1 MQNSLSIF
9 EGDGTLGLDNA
20 RQVVLRGTVTVSQLF
35 SPNLFDVAGWI
46 KIALQNAG
54 FSVINV
60 RMSAAGWIGYTN
72 NIEIE
77 LEVYNNFTS
86 EQARVNAIAAIEA
99 YTANF
104 GLNKPFYNTT
114 LSVAYDAY
122 VAPGGSS
129 QSASPKP
136 KSGNSNGVQ
145 PYRSPYDQTNQTSP
159 NATGGVGDFF
169 SNFGKGLGLA
179 SPSAL
184 LAGGVLLVILLKK

>member
-1 MQNSLSIF
+1 MMNLSIYDD
-9 EGDGTLGLDNA
+9 DGTLGLDNA

-35 SPNLFDVAGWI
+35 SPNFLDVAGWI

-54 FSVINV
+54 FYVVNV

-86 EQARVNAIAAIEA
+86 DQARVNAIAAIEA

-122 VAPGGSS
+122 VAPGSS
-129 QSASPKP
+129 QSSTTASPKP
-136 KSGNSNGVQ
+136 KGGNSNGVQ
-145 PYRSPYDQTNQTSP
+145 PYQSPYDQTAS
-159 NATGGVGDFF
+159 NATNNVGDFF
-169 SNFGKGLGLA
+169 SNFGKGLGLS
-179 SPSAL
+179 SPYAL
-184 LAGGVLLVILLKK
+184 LAGGVLLLILLKK